1 MTRRTT
7 TTPFLRPSSPPLA
20 MMMMMRRGRRHIEEF
35 ALTHQRWCQA
45 AKNASCRRRRGL
57 TTCATQS
64 RGGGGEERER
74 ATTTTRPPLCGAS
87 PLCASALRKSSL
99 SLLVCGKKVERGRG
113 RDKTRTFASSSSSAG
128 TGDGVGGDAG
138 NGGNNGNGNAAALYA
153 EGEGGGDNIVDLEL
167 HVEARQSYL
176 AYAMSVIVGRALPDV
191 RDGLKPVHRRILYA
205 MHELNLD
212 HNKPFKKCAR
222 VVGEVLGKFHPHG
235 DQSVY
240 DALVRMA
247 QDFSM
252 SAPLVNGHGNFGSM
266 DNDPPAAM
274 RYTECKLRQLS
285 QDMLLKDVEMDCVEF
300 ADTFDG
306 SQQEPMVLP
315 AKLPNVLINGS
326 TGIAVGMATS
336 IPPHNLMEVADALVV
351 FARAAQKGEE
361 VKLEELLKVMPG
373 PDFPTGGVIFADNN
387 DANNDNSRS
396 RSNKNALRDL
406 YRDGRGGVTLR
417 GVAEIVPRK
426 NVSTRKRSGKR
437 TPTEEEDKGA
447 RGSLDRDI
455 VISSI
460 PYMQNKAT
468 LVQQIA
474 DLVNNRQI
482 EGVADVRDESD
493 RDGVRVVV
501 EMKRSGDAE
510 AVLNSLYKRTKLQVK
525 VNVNVT
531 ALVGLTPKVLGLVEM
546 MQEFLDFRIDVIR
559 KRATYSLEKDRARMH
574 IVEALLTV
582 LEDTDAVIKL
592 IRKSKDGKEAME
604 KLREMKGLTIVQSE
618 AVLQMPLRRLT
629 SLESGKLV
637 EERDQLLSS
646 IKRNQNLLDNTSAV
660 IDVVCEEALEVKKK
674 HGIPRR
680 TTIETDVSSSIQL
693 EHEIPNNDSLIIM
706 SSRGYIKRTRP
717 ETFKVR
723 RRGTR
728 GRSMSKLKGSDSI
741 AKVMHAKDLDRVFL
755 FTDKGNVFTM
765 RAFDIPEAS
774 TTAQGTPF
782 TRFIDIDKGESITAI
797 LSLEPSDS
805 MEKKTVKELK
815 EGEDDDDDDDEE
827 TFLVMVTLNGVMKK
841 VSTKEFASIKRNGK
855 RAIALD
861 EGDKLKQVLV
871 ARNGDSVLVG
881 ATDGMLIRFDVDSVR
896 TLRRMSRGVRAINL
910 KKASKAKDVEEQEE
924 EEEDGDDDF
933 IIQAED
939 DDDED
944 EDEDNDDNEGEN
956 EIVDSANDDEPLVAS
971 VEHFKGGETKV
982 AGMAIIQ
989 KSEIDREG
997 PWVVFVSEKGRGKR
1011 VKVSDFK
1018 TQLRG
1023 GAGIRGIKFK
1033 GEDSLAAFALIG
1045 KTDDDSIEEAIIV
1058 GSQLGVANRF
1068 QCASIPEMGRYAK
1081 GGTLMKL
1088 KKEDTINSFAVIPA
1102 ATEE

>member
-1 MTRRTT
+1 MMRRS
-7 TTPFLRPSSPPLA
+7 FLLSSKT
-20 MMMMMRRGRRHIEEF
+20 MMMMMSTTATPTKQNFEIIRRF
-35 ALTHQRWCQA
+35 
-45 AKNASCRRRRGL
+45 
-57 TTCATQS
+57 
-64 RGGGGEERER
+64 GG
-74 ATTTTRPPLCGAS
+74 PS
-87 PLCASALRKSSL
+87 SSL
-99 SLLVCGKKVERGRG
+99 SLSSNISFSRRLIGEEEQHHHRHRKV
-113 RDKTRTFASSSSSAG
+113 RTFAAASSSSSSSDD
-128 TGDGVGGDAG
+128 DGGGG
-138 NGGNNGNGNAAALYA
+138 GKGGGGNKSSTFA
-153 EGEGGGDNIVDLEL
+153 EEEEEFSSDSNIVDLEL

-351 FARAAQKGEE
+351 FARAAQKGEQ
-361 VKLEELLKVMPG
+361 VKLEELLRVMPG
-373 PDFPTGGVIFADNN
+373 PDFPTGGVIFADNK
-387 DANNDNSRS
+387 DANNDNNNNDKNDSGRS
-396 RSNKNALRDL
+396 TSNRNALRNL

-417 GVAEIVPRK
+417 GVAEIVPRTK
-426 NVSTRKRSGKR
+426 VSSRKRSGK
-437 TPTEEEDKGA
+437 TAKKDDKA
-447 RGSLDRDI
+447 AAEKSLDRDI

-531 ALVGLTPKVLGLVEM
+531 ALVGLTPKVLGLMEV

-559 KRATYSLEKDRARMH
+559 KRAMYSLEKDRARMH

-582 LEDTDAVIKL
+582 LEDTDAVIKM

-604 KLREMKGLTIVQSE
+604 NLREMKGLTTVQSE

-646 IKRNQNLLDNTSAV
+646 IKGNQNLLDNTSAV

-680 TTIETDVSSSIQL
+680 TTIETDTSSSIEV

-717 ETFKVR
+717 ETFKAQ

-728 GRSMSKLKGSDSI
+728 GKSMSKLKGSDSI
-741 AKVMHAKDLDRVFL
+741 AKVMHAKDLDRVFF
-755 FTDKGNVFTM
+755 FTDKGNVLTV

-782 TRFIDIDKGESITAI
+782 TRFVDIDKGESITAI
-797 LSLEPSDS
+797 LSLEPSAL
-805 MEKKTVKELK
+805 MKKKTPNEPQ
-815 EGEDDDDDDDEE
+815 EGEDEDE
-827 TFLVMVTLNGVMKK
+827 TFLVMITLNGVIKK
-841 VSTKEFASIKRNGK
+841 VSAKEFASIKRNGK

-871 ARNGDSVLVG
+871 AKNGDSVLVG
-881 ATDGMLIRFDVDSVR
+881 ATDGTLIRFDVDSVR
-896 TLRRMSRGVRAINL
+896 KLGRMSRGVRAISL
-910 KKASKAKDVEEQEE
+910 KEIKSSSKKASKAKGA
-924 EEEDGDDDF
+924 EEEDDDENDDDDDDDF

-939 DDDED
+939 DEDDEG
-944 EDEDNDDNEGEN
+944 DDNEEEEQEEGN
-956 EIVDSANDDEPLVAS
+956 DILDFGNDDDEPLVAS
-971 VEHFKGGETKV
+971 VEHFEGGAAKV

-1018 TQLRG
+1018 TQIRG
-1023 GAGIRGIKFK
+1023 GAGIRGIKFNS
-1033 GEDSLAAFALIG
+1033 GDSLAAFALIG

-1088 KKEDTINSFAVIPA
+1088 KKEDAIKSFAVIPA
-1102 ATEE
+1102 ATAE

>member
-1 MTRRTT
+1 MLQRGTLLLRDQSQQRQRQQQQPLRRRRRRQG
-7 TTPFLRPSSPPLA
+7 FGA
-20 MMMMMRRGRRHIEEF
+20 MMMRRSFLLSSKTMMMMSTTATPTKPNFEIIRRF
-35 ALTHQRWCQA
+35 
-45 AKNASCRRRRGL
+45 
-57 TTCATQS
+57 
-64 RGGGGEERER
+64 GG
-74 ATTTTRPPLCGAS
+74 PS
-87 PLCASALRKSSL
+87 SSL
-99 SLLVCGKKVERGRG
+99 SLSSNISFSRRLIGEEEQRHHRHRKV
-113 RDKTRTFASSSSSAG
+113 RTFAAASSSSSDD
-128 TGDGVGGDAG
+128 DGGGK
-138 NGGNNGNGNAAALYA
+138 GGNKSSTFAD
-153 EGEGGGDNIVDLEL
+153 EEEEFSSDSNIVDLEL

-351 FARAAQKGEE
+351 FARAAQKGEQ
-361 VKLEELLKVMPG
+361 VKLEELLRVMPG
-373 PDFPTGGVIFADNN
+373 PDFPTGGVIFADNK
-387 DANNDNSRS
+387 DANNDNNNNDKNDSGRS
-396 RSNKNALRDL
+396 TSNRNALRNL

-417 GVAEIVPRK
+417 GVAEIVPRTK
-426 NVSTRKRSGKR
+426 VSSRKRSGK
-437 TPTEEEDKGA
+437 TAKKDDKA
-447 RGSLDRDI
+447 AAEKSLDRDI

-531 ALVGLTPKVLGLVEM
+531 ALVGLTPKVLGLMEV

-559 KRATYSLEKDRARMH
+559 KRAMYSLEKDRARMH

-582 LEDTDAVIKL
+582 LEDTDAVIKM

-604 KLREMKGLTIVQSE
+604 NLREMKGLTTVQSE

-646 IKRNQNLLDNTSAV
+646 IKGNQNLLDNTSAV

-680 TTIETDVSSSIQL
+680 TTIETDTSSSIEV

-717 ETFKVR
+717 ETFKAQ

-728 GRSMSKLKGSDSI
+728 GKSMSKLKGSDSI
-741 AKVMHAKDLDRVFL
+741 AKVMHAKDLDRVFF
-755 FTDKGNVFTM
+755 FTDKGNVLTV

-782 TRFIDIDKGESITAI
+782 TRFVDIDKGESITAI
-797 LSLEPSDS
+797 LSLEPSAL
-805 MEKKTVKELK
+805 MKKKTPNEPQ
-815 EGEDDDDDDDEE
+815 EGEDEDEI
-827 TFLVMVTLNGVMKK
+827 FLVMITLNGVIKK
-841 VSTKEFASIKRNGK
+841 VSAKEFASIKRNGK

-871 ARNGDSVLVG
+871 AKNGDSVLVG
-881 ATDGMLIRFDVDSVR
+881 ATDGTLIRFDVDSVR
-896 TLRRMSRGVRAINL
+896 KLGRMSRGVRAISL
-910 KKASKAKDVEEQEE
+910 KEIKSSSKEASKAKGA
-924 EEEDGDDDF
+924 EEDDDDENDDDDDDDF

-939 DDDED
+939 DEDDEG
-944 EDEDNDDNEGEN
+944 DDNEEEEQEEEN
-956 EIVDSANDDEPLVAS
+956 DILDFGNDDDEPLVAS
-971 VEHFKGGETKV
+971 VEHFEGGAAKV

-1018 TQLRG
+1018 TQIRG
-1023 GAGIRGIKFK
+1023 GAGIRGIKFNS
-1033 GEDSLAAFALIG
+1033 GDSLAAFALIG

-1088 KKEDTINSFAVIPA
+1088 KKEDAIKSFAVIPA
-1102 ATEE
+1102 ATAE

>member
-1 MTRRTT
+1 
-7 TTPFLRPSSPPLA
+7 
-20 MMMMMRRGRRHIEEF
+20 MRRRSSSVVLRM
-35 ALTHQRWCQA
+35 LSSSS
-45 AKNASCRRRRGL
+45 K
-57 TTCATQS
+57 TTMMSTTATP
-64 RGGGGEERER
+64 
-74 ATTTTRPPLCGAS
+74 RPFEKIIS
-87 PLCASALRKSSL
+87 SSL
-99 SLLVCGKKVERGRG
+99 SLSLLSFSSRRQRGEEEEQHRRRRRRVPPLYHHRKV
-113 RDKTRTFASSSSSAG
+113 RTFAASSSSSD
-128 TGDGVGGDAG
+128 DGGGG
-138 NGGNNGNGNAAALYA
+138 GGGNKSSTFVK
-153 EGEGGGDNIVDLEL
+153 EGEEFSSDSNIVDLEL

-205 MHELNLD
+205 MHELHLD

-351 FARAAQKGEE
+351 FARAAQKGEQ
-361 VKLEELLKVMPG
+361 VKLEELLRVMPG
-373 PDFPTGGVIFADNN
+373 PDFPTGGVIFADNK
-387 DANNDNSRS
+387 DANNDNNNNDKNDSGRS
-396 RSNKNALRDL
+396 TSNRNALRNL

-417 GVAEIVPRK
+417 GVAEIVSRTK
-426 NVSTRKRSGKR
+426 VSSRKRSGK
-437 TPTEEEDKGA
+437 TAKKDDKA
-447 RGSLDRDI
+447 AAEKSLDRDI

-531 ALVGLTPKVLGLVEM
+531 ALVGLTPKVLGLMEV

-559 KRATYSLEKDRARMH
+559 KRAMYSLEKDRARMH

-582 LEDTDAVIKL
+582 LEDTDAVIKM

-604 KLREMKGLTIVQSE
+604 NLREMKGLTTVQSE

-646 IKRNQNLLDNTSAV
+646 IKGNQNLLDNTSAV

-680 TTIETDVSSSIQL
+680 TTIETDTSSSIEV

-717 ETFKVR
+717 ETFKAQ

-728 GRSMSKLKGSDSI
+728 GKSMSKLKGSDSI
-741 AKVMHAKDLDRVFL
+741 AKVMHAKDLDRVFF
-755 FTDKGNVFTM
+755 FTDKGNVLTV

-774 TTAQGTPF
+774 TTVQGTPF
-782 TRFIDIDKGESITAI
+782 TRFVDIDKGESITAI
-797 LSLEPSDS
+797 LSLEPSAL
-805 MEKKTVKELK
+805 MKKKTPNEPQ
-815 EGEDDDDDDDEE
+815 EGEDEDE
-827 TFLVMVTLNGVMKK
+827 TFLVMITLNGVIKK
-841 VSTKEFASIKRNGK
+841 VSAKEFASIKRNGK

-871 ARNGDSVLVG
+871 AKNGDSVLVG
-881 ATDGMLIRFDVDSVR
+881 ATDGTLIRFDVDSVR
-896 TLRRMSRGVRAINL
+896 KLGRMSRGVRAISL
-910 KKASKAKDVEEQEE
+910 KEIKSSSKGASKAKGVEEDDEN
-924 EEEDGDDDF
+924 DDDDDDF

-939 DDDED
+939 DEDDEG
-944 EDEDNDDNEGEN
+944 DDNEEEEQEEGN
-956 EIVDSANDDEPLVAS
+956 DILDFGNDDDEPLVAS
-971 VEHFKGGETKV
+971 VEHFEGGAAKV

-1011 VKVSDFK
+1011 VKVSEFK
-1018 TQLRG
+1018 TQIRG
-1023 GAGIRGIKFK
+1023 GAGIRGIKFNS
-1033 GEDSLAAFALIG
+1033 GDSLAAFALIG

-1088 KKEDTINSFAVIPA
+1088 KKEDAIKSFAVIPA
-1102 ATEE
+1102 ATAE

>member
-1 MTRRTT
+1 MMISTT
-7 TTPFLRPSSPPLA
+7 ATPRPFEKIIS
-20 MMMMMRRGRRHIEEF
+20 
-35 ALTHQRWCQA
+35 
-45 AKNASCRRRRGL
+45 
-57 TTCATQS
+57 
-64 RGGGGEERER
+64 
-74 ATTTTRPPLCGAS
+74 
-87 PLCASALRKSSL
+87 SSL
-99 SLLVCGKKVERGRG
+99 SLSLLSFSSRRQRGEEEEQHRRRRRRVPPLYRHRKV
-113 RDKTRTFASSSSSAG
+113 RTFAAASSSSSSDD
-128 TGDGVGGDAG
+128 DGG
-138 NGGNNGNGNAAALYA
+138 GGNKSSTFA
-153 EGEGGGDNIVDLEL
+153 EEEEEFSSDSNIVDLEL

-351 FARAAQKGEE
+351 FARAAQKGEQ
-361 VKLEELLKVMPG
+361 VKLEELLRVMPG
-373 PDFPTGGVIFADNN
+373 PDFPTGGVIFADNK
-387 DANNDNSRS
+387 DANNDNNNNNDKNDSGRS
-396 RSNKNALRDL
+396 TSNRNALRNL

-417 GVAEIVPRK
+417 GVAEIVPRTK
-426 NVSTRKRSGKR
+426 VSSRKRSGK
-437 TPTEEEDKGA
+437 TAKKDDKA
-447 RGSLDRDI
+447 AAEKSLDRDI

-531 ALVGLTPKVLGLVEM
+531 ALVGLTPKVLGLMEV

-559 KRATYSLEKDRARMH
+559 KRAMYSLEKDRARMH

-582 LEDTDAVIKL
+582 LEDTDAVIKM

-604 KLREMKGLTIVQSE
+604 NLREMKGLTTVQSE

-646 IKRNQNLLDNTSAV
+646 IKGNQNLLDNTSAV

-680 TTIETDVSSSIQL
+680 TTIETDTSSSIEV

-717 ETFKVR
+717 ETFKAQ

-728 GRSMSKLKGSDSI
+728 GKSMSKLKGSDSI
-741 AKVMHAKDLDRVFL
+741 AKVMHAKDLDRVFF
-755 FTDKGNVFTM
+755 FTDKGNVLTV

-782 TRFIDIDKGESITAI
+782 TRFVDIDKGESITAI
-797 LSLEPSDS
+797 LSLEPSAL
-805 MEKKTVKELK
+805 MKKKTPNEPQ
-815 EGEDDDDDDDEE
+815 EGEDEDE
-827 TFLVMVTLNGVMKK
+827 TFLVMITLNGVIKK
-841 VSTKEFASIKRNGK
+841 VSAKEFASIKRNGK

-871 ARNGDSVLVG
+871 AKNGDSVLVG
-881 ATDGMLIRFDVDSVR
+881 ATDGTLIRFDVDSVR
-896 TLRRMSRGVRAINL
+896 KLGRMSRGVRAISL
-910 KKASKAKDVEEQEE
+910 KEIKSSSKGASKAKGVEE
-924 EEEDGDDDF
+924 DDDDDDF

-939 DDDED
+939 DEDDEG
-944 EDEDNDDNEGEN
+944 DDNEEEEQEEEN
-956 EIVDSANDDEPLVAS
+956 DILDFGNDDDEPLVAS
-971 VEHFKGGETKV
+971 VEHFEGGAAKV

-1011 VKVSDFK
+1011 VKVSEFK
-1018 TQLRG
+1018 TQIRG
-1023 GAGIRGIKFK
+1023 GAGIRGIKFNS
-1033 GEDSLAAFALIG
+1033 GDSLAAFALIG

-1088 KKEDTINSFAVIPA
+1088 KKEDAIKSFAVIPA
-1102 ATEE
+1102 ATAE

>member
-1 MTRRTT
+1 
-7 TTPFLRPSSPPLA
+7 
-20 MMMMMRRGRRHIEEF
+20 MMRRSF
-35 ALTHQRWCQA
+35 LLSS
-45 AKNASCRRRRGL
+45 K
-57 TTCATQS
+57 TTMMMS
-64 RGGGGEERER
+64 
-74 ATTTTRPPLCGAS
+74 TTTATPTKPFEIIRRFGGPS
-87 PLCASALRKSSL
+87 SSL
-99 SLLVCGKKVERGRG
+99 SLSSLSFSRRQRGEEEQQYRHHRRRVPPPYHHHHRKV
-113 RDKTRTFASSSSSAG
+113 RTFAAASSSSSD
-128 TGDGVGGDAG
+128 DGGGG
-138 NGGNNGNGNAAALYA
+138 GGGGNKSSTFAD
-153 EGEGGGDNIVDLEL
+153 EEEEEFSSDSNIVDLEL

-351 FARAAQKGEE
+351 FARAAQKGEQ
-361 VKLEELLKVMPG
+361 VKLEELLRVMPG
-373 PDFPTGGVIFADNN
+373 PDFPTGGVIFADNK
-387 DANNDNSRS
+387 DANNDNNNNDKNDSGRS
-396 RSNKNALRDL
+396 TSNRNALRNL

-417 GVAEIVPRK
+417 GVAEIVPRTK
-426 NVSTRKRSGKR
+426 VSSRKRSGK
-437 TPTEEEDKGA
+437 TAKKDDKA
-447 RGSLDRDI
+447 AAEKSLDRDI

-531 ALVGLTPKVLGLVEM
+531 ALVGLTPKVLGLMEV

-559 KRATYSLEKDRARMH
+559 KRAMYSLEKDRARMH

-582 LEDTDAVIKL
+582 LEDTDAVIKM

-604 KLREMKGLTIVQSE
+604 NLREMKGLTTVQSE

-646 IKRNQNLLDNTSAV
+646 IKGNQNLLDNTSAV

-680 TTIETDVSSSIQL
+680 TTIETDTSSSIEV

-717 ETFKVR
+717 ETFKAQ

-728 GRSMSKLKGSDSI
+728 GKSMSKLKGSDSI
-741 AKVMHAKDLDRVFL
+741 AKVMHAKDLDRVFF
-755 FTDKGNVFTM
+755 FTDKGNVLTV

-782 TRFIDIDKGESITAI
+782 TRFVDIDKGESITAI
-797 LSLEPSDS
+797 LSLEPSAL
-805 MEKKTVKELK
+805 MKKKTPNEPQ
-815 EGEDDDDDDDEE
+815 EGEDEDE
-827 TFLVMVTLNGVMKK
+827 TFLVMITLNGVIKK
-841 VSTKEFASIKRNGK
+841 VSAKEFASIKRNGK

-871 ARNGDSVLVG
+871 AKNGDSVLVG
-881 ATDGMLIRFDVDSVR
+881 ATDGTLIRFDVDSVR
-896 TLRRMSRGVRAINL
+896 KLGRMSRGVRAISL
-910 KKASKAKDVEEQEE
+910 KEIKSSSKGASKAKGVEEDDDDEN
-924 EEEDGDDDF
+924 DDDDDDDF

-939 DDDED
+939 DEDDEG
-944 EDEDNDDNEGEN
+944 DDNEEEEQEEGN
-956 EIVDSANDDEPLVAS
+956 DILDFGNDDDEPLVAS
-971 VEHFKGGETKV
+971 VEHFEGGAAKV

-1011 VKVSDFK
+1011 VKVSEFK
-1018 TQLRG
+1018 TQIRG
-1023 GAGIRGIKFK
+1023 GAGIRGIKFNS
-1033 GEDSLAAFALIG
+1033 GDSLAAFALIG

-1088 KKEDTINSFAVIPA
+1088 KKEDAIKSFAVIPA
-1102 ATEE
+1102 ATAE

>member
-1 MTRRTT
+1 
-7 TTPFLRPSSPPLA
+7 
-20 MMMMMRRGRRHIEEF
+20 MRRRSSSVVLRM
-35 ALTHQRWCQA
+35 LSSSS
-45 AKNASCRRRRGL
+45 K
-57 TTCATQS
+57 TTMMSTTATP
-64 RGGGGEERER
+64 
-74 ATTTTRPPLCGAS
+74 RPFEKIIS
-87 PLCASALRKSSL
+87 SSL
-99 SLLVCGKKVERGRG
+99 SLSLLSFSSRRQRGEEEEQHRRRRRRVPPLYHHRKV
-113 RDKTRTFASSSSSAG
+113 RTFAASSSSSD
-128 TGDGVGGDAG
+128 DGGGG
-138 NGGNNGNGNAAALYA
+138 GGGNKSSTFVK
-153 EGEGGGDNIVDLEL
+153 EGEEFSSDSNIVDLEL

-351 FARAAQKGEE
+351 FARAAQKGEQ
-361 VKLEELLKVMPG
+361 VKLEELLRVMPG
-373 PDFPTGGVIFADNN
+373 PDFPTGGVIFADNK
-387 DANNDNSRS
+387 DANNDNNNNDKNDSGRS
-396 RSNKNALRDL
+396 TSNRNALRNL

-417 GVAEIVPRK
+417 GVAEIVPRTK
-426 NVSTRKRSGKR
+426 VSSRKRSGK
-437 TPTEEEDKGA
+437 TAKKDDKA
-447 RGSLDRDI
+447 AAEKSLDRDI

-531 ALVGLTPKVLGLVEM
+531 ALVGLTPKVLGLMEV

-559 KRATYSLEKDRARMH
+559 KRAMYSLEKDRARMH

-582 LEDTDAVIKL
+582 LEDTDAVIKM

-604 KLREMKGLTIVQSE
+604 NLREMKGLTTVQSE

-646 IKRNQNLLDNTSAV
+646 IKGNQNLLDNTSAV

-680 TTIETDVSSSIQL
+680 TTIETDTSSSIEV

-717 ETFKVR
+717 ETFKAQ

-728 GRSMSKLKGSDSI
+728 GKSMSKLKGSDSI
-741 AKVMHAKDLDRVFL
+741 AKVMHAKDLDRVFF
-755 FTDKGNVFTM
+755 FTDKGNVLTV

-782 TRFIDIDKGESITAI
+782 TRFVDIDKGESITAI
-797 LSLEPSDS
+797 LSLEPSAL
-805 MEKKTVKELK
+805 MKKKTPNEPQ
-815 EGEDDDDDDDEE
+815 EGEDEDE
-827 TFLVMVTLNGVMKK
+827 TFLVMITLNGVIKK
-841 VSTKEFASIKRNGK
+841 VSAKEFASIKRNGK

-871 ARNGDSVLVG
+871 AKNGDSVLVG
-881 ATDGMLIRFDVDSVR
+881 ATDGTLIRFDVDSVR
-896 TLRRMSRGVRAINL
+896 KLGRMSRGVRAISL
-910 KKASKAKDVEEQEE
+910 KEIKSSSKGASKAKGVEEDDEN
-924 EEEDGDDDF
+924 DDDDDDF

-939 DDDED
+939 DEDDEG
-944 EDEDNDDNEGEN
+944 DDNEEEEQEEGN
-956 EIVDSANDDEPLVAS
+956 DILDFGNDDDEPLVAS
-971 VEHFKGGETKV
+971 VEHFEGGAAKV

-1018 TQLRG
+1018 TQIRG
-1023 GAGIRGIKFK
+1023 GAGIRGIKFNS
-1033 GEDSLAAFALIG
+1033 GDSLAAFALIG

-1088 KKEDTINSFAVIPA
+1088 KKEDAIKSFAVIPA
-1102 ATEE
+1102 ATAE

>member
-1 MTRRTT
+1 M
-7 TTPFLRPSSPPLA
+7 
-20 MMMMMRRGRRHIEEF
+20 
-35 ALTHQRWCQA
+35 
-45 AKNASCRRRRGL
+45 RRRGSSSVVL
-57 TTCATQS
+57 RMLSSSSKTTMMISTTATP
-64 RGGGGEERER
+64 
-74 ATTTTRPPLCGAS
+74 RPFEKIIS
-87 PLCASALRKSSL
+87 SSL
-99 SLLVCGKKVERGRG
+99 SLSLLSFSSRRQRGEEEEQHRRRRRRVPPLYRHRKV
-113 RDKTRTFASSSSSAG
+113 RTFAASSSSSD
-128 TGDGVGGDAG
+128 DGGGG
-138 NGGNNGNGNAAALYA
+138 GGGNKSSTFVK
-153 EGEGGGDNIVDLEL
+153 EGEEFSSDSNIVDLEL

-351 FARAAQKGEE
+351 FARAAQKGEQ
-361 VKLEELLKVMPG
+361 VKLEELLRVMPG
-373 PDFPTGGVIFADNN
+373 PDFPTGGVIFADNK
-387 DANNDNSRS
+387 DANNDNNNNDKNDSGRS
-396 RSNKNALRDL
+396 TSNRNALRNL

-417 GVAEIVPRK
+417 GVAEIVPRTK
-426 NVSTRKRSGKR
+426 VSSRKRSGK
-437 TPTEEEDKGA
+437 TAKKDDKA
-447 RGSLDRDI
+447 AAEKSLDRDI

-531 ALVGLTPKVLGLVEM
+531 ALVGLTPKVLGLMEV

-559 KRATYSLEKDRARMH
+559 KRAMYSLEKDRARMH

-582 LEDTDAVIKL
+582 LEDTDAVIKM

-604 KLREMKGLTIVQSE
+604 NLREMKGLTTVQSE

-646 IKRNQNLLDNTSAV
+646 IKGNQNLLDNTSAV

-680 TTIETDVSSSIQL
+680 TTIETDTSSSIEV

-717 ETFKVR
+717 ETFKAQ

-728 GRSMSKLKGSDSI
+728 GKSMSKLKGSDSI
-741 AKVMHAKDLDRVFL
+741 AKVMHAKDLDRVFF
-755 FTDKGNVFTM
+755 FTDKGNVLTV

-782 TRFIDIDKGESITAI
+782 TRFVDIDKGESITAI
-797 LSLEPSDS
+797 LSLEPSAL
-805 MEKKTVKELK
+805 MKKKTPNEPQ
-815 EGEDDDDDDDEE
+815 EGEDEDE
-827 TFLVMVTLNGVMKK
+827 TFLVMITLNGVIKK
-841 VSTKEFASIKRNGK
+841 VSAKEFASIKRNGK

-871 ARNGDSVLVG
+871 AKNGDSVLVG
-881 ATDGMLIRFDVDSVR
+881 ATDGTLIRFDVDSVR
-896 TLRRMSRGVRAINL
+896 KLGRMSRGVRAISL
-910 KKASKAKDVEEQEE
+910 KEIKSSSKGASKAKGVEEDDDDEN
-924 EEEDGDDDF
+924 DDDDDDDF

-939 DDDED
+939 DEDDEG
-944 EDEDNDDNEGEN
+944 DDNEEEEQEEEN
-956 EIVDSANDDEPLVAS
+956 DILDFGNDDDEPLVAS
-971 VEHFKGGETKV
+971 VEHFEGGAAKV

-1011 VKVSDFK
+1011 VKVSEFK
-1018 TQLRG
+1018 TQIRG
-1023 GAGIRGIKFK
+1023 GAGIRGIKFNS
-1033 GEDSLAAFALIG
+1033 GDSLAAFALIG

-1088 KKEDTINSFAVIPA
+1088 KKEDAIKSFAVIPA
-1102 ATEE
+1102 ATAE

>member
-1 MTRRTT
+1 MLQRGTLLLRDQSQRQRQQPLRR
-7 TTPFLRPSSPPLA
+7 
-20 MMMMMRRGRRHIEEF
+20 
-35 ALTHQRWCQA
+35 
-45 AKNASCRRRRGL
+45 RRRRGGFGAMMRRSFL
-57 TTCATQS
+57 LSSKTMMMMSTTATPTKPTNFEII
-64 RGGGGEERER
+64 RRFGG
-74 ATTTTRPPLCGAS
+74 PS
-87 PLCASALRKSSL
+87 SSL
-99 SLLVCGKKVERGRG
+99 SLSSLSFSRRRGEEEQHNHRHRKV
-113 RDKTRTFASSSSSAG
+113 RTFAAASSSSSSEDD
-128 TGDGVGGDAG
+128 DGGGKG
-138 NGGNNGNGNAAALYA
+138 GGNKSSTFAD
-153 EGEGGGDNIVDLEL
+153 EEEEFSSDSNIVDLEL

-351 FARAAQKGEE
+351 FARAAQKGEQ
-361 VKLEELLKVMPG
+361 VKLEELLRVMPG
-373 PDFPTGGVIFADNN
+373 PDFPTGGVIFADNK
-387 DANNDNSRS
+387 DANNDNNNNNDKNDSGRS
-396 RSNKNALRDL
+396 TSNRNALRNL

-417 GVAEIVPRK
+417 GVAEIVPRTK
-426 NVSTRKRSGKR
+426 VSSRKRSGK
-437 TPTEEEDKGA
+437 TAKKDDKA
-447 RGSLDRDI
+447 AAEKSLDRDI

-531 ALVGLTPKVLGLVEM
+531 ALVGLTPKVLGLMEV

-559 KRATYSLEKDRARMH
+559 KRAMYSLEKDRARMH

-582 LEDTDAVIKL
+582 LEDTDAVIKM

-604 KLREMKGLTIVQSE
+604 NLREMKGLTTVQSE

-646 IKRNQNLLDNTSAV
+646 IKGNQNLLDNTSAV

-680 TTIETDVSSSIQL
+680 TTIETDTSSSIEV

-717 ETFKVR
+717 ETFKAQ

-728 GRSMSKLKGSDSI
+728 GKSMSKLKGSDSI
-741 AKVMHAKDLDRVFL
+741 AKVMHAKDLDRVFF
-755 FTDKGNVFTM
+755 FTDKGNVLTV

-782 TRFIDIDKGESITAI
+782 TRFVDIDKGESITAI
-797 LSLEPSDS
+797 LSLDPSAL
-805 MEKKTVKELK
+805 MKKKTPNEPQ
-815 EGEDDDDDDDEE
+815 EGEDEDE
-827 TFLVMVTLNGVMKK
+827 TFLVMITLNGVIKK
-841 VSTKEFASIKRNGK
+841 VSAKEFASIKRNGK

-871 ARNGDSVLVG
+871 AKNGDSVLVG
-881 ATDGMLIRFDVDSVR
+881 ATDGTLIRFDVDSVR
-896 TLRRMSRGVRAINL
+896 KLGRMSRGVRAISL
-910 KKASKAKDVEEQEE
+910 KEIKSSSKEASKAKGA
-924 EEEDGDDDF
+924 EEEDDDENDDDDF

-939 DDDED
+939 DEDDEG
-944 EDEDNDDNEGEN
+944 DDNEEEEQEEEN
-956 EIVDSANDDEPLVAS
+956 DILDFGNDDDEPLVAS
-971 VEHFKGGETKV
+971 VEHFEGGAAKV

-1018 TQLRG
+1018 TQIRG
-1023 GAGIRGIKFK
+1023 GAGIRGIKFNS
-1033 GEDSLAAFALIG
+1033 GDSLAAFALIG

-1088 KKEDTINSFAVIPA
+1088 KKEDAIKSFAVIPA
-1102 ATEE
+1102 ATAE

>member
-1 MTRRTT
+1 MMSTT
-7 TTPFLRPSSPPLA
+7 TATPTKPFEIIRRFGGPS
-20 MMMMMRRGRRHIEEF
+20 
-35 ALTHQRWCQA
+35 
-45 AKNASCRRRRGL
+45 
-57 TTCATQS
+57 
-64 RGGGGEERER
+64 
-74 ATTTTRPPLCGAS
+74 
-87 PLCASALRKSSL
+87 SSL
-99 SLLVCGKKVERGRG
+99 SLSSLSFSRRQRGEEEQQYRHHRHRVPPPYHHHHRKV
-113 RDKTRTFASSSSSAG
+113 RTFAAASSSSSD
-128 TGDGVGGDAG
+128 DGGGG
-138 NGGNNGNGNAAALYA
+138 GGGGGNKSSTFAD
-153 EGEGGGDNIVDLEL
+153 EEEEEFSSDSNIVDLEL

-351 FARAAQKGEE
+351 FARAAQKGEQ
-361 VKLEELLKVMPG
+361 VKLEELLRVMPG
-373 PDFPTGGVIFADNN
+373 PDFPTGGVIFADNK
-387 DANNDNSRS
+387 DANNDNNNNNDKNDSGRS
-396 RSNKNALRDL
+396 TSNRNALRNL

-417 GVAEIVPRK
+417 GVAEIVPRTK
-426 NVSTRKRSGKR
+426 VSSRKRSGK
-437 TPTEEEDKGA
+437 TAKKDDKA
-447 RGSLDRDI
+447 AAEKSLDRDI

-531 ALVGLTPKVLGLVEM
+531 ALVGLTPKVLGLMEV

-559 KRATYSLEKDRARMH
+559 KRAMYSLEKDRARMR

-582 LEDTDAVIKL
+582 LEDTDAVIKM

-604 KLREMKGLTIVQSE
+604 NLREMKGLTTVQSE

-646 IKRNQNLLDNTSAV
+646 IKGNQNLLDNTSAV

-680 TTIETDVSSSIQL
+680 TTIETDTSSSIEV

-717 ETFKVR
+717 ETFKAQ

-728 GRSMSKLKGSDSI
+728 GKSMSKLKGSDSI
-741 AKVMHAKDLDRVFL
+741 AKVMHAKDLDRVFF
-755 FTDKGNVFTM
+755 FTDKGNVLTV

-782 TRFIDIDKGESITAI
+782 TRFVDIDKGESITAI
-797 LSLEPSDS
+797 LSLEPSAL
-805 MEKKTVKELK
+805 MKKKTPNEPQ
-815 EGEDDDDDDDEE
+815 EGEDEDE
-827 TFLVMVTLNGVMKK
+827 TFLVMITLNGVIKK
-841 VSTKEFASIKRNGK
+841 VSAKEFASIKRNGK

-871 ARNGDSVLVG
+871 AKNGDSVLVG
-881 ATDGMLIRFDVDSVR
+881 ATDGTLIRFDVDSVR
-896 TLRRMSRGVRAINL
+896 KLGRMSRGVRAISL
-910 KKASKAKDVEEQEE
+910 KEIKSSSKKASKAKGA
-924 EEEDGDDDF
+924 EEDDDDENDDDDDDDF

-939 DDDED
+939 DEDDEG
-944 EDEDNDDNEGEN
+944 DDNEEEEQEEEN
-956 EIVDSANDDEPLVAS
+956 DILDFGNDDDEPLVAS
-971 VEHFKGGETKV
+971 VEHFEGGAAKV

-1011 VKVSDFK
+1011 VKVSEFK
-1018 TQLRG
+1018 TQIRG
-1023 GAGIRGIKFK
+1023 GAGIRGIKFNS
-1033 GEDSLAAFALIG
+1033 GDSLAAFALIG

-1058 GSQLGVANRF
+1058 GSQLGVADRF

-1088 KKEDTINSFAVIPA
+1088 KKEDAIKSFAVIPA
-1102 ATEE
+1102 ATAE

>member
-1 MTRRTT
+1 
-7 TTPFLRPSSPPLA
+7 
-20 MMMMMRRGRRHIEEF
+20 MRRRSSSVVLRM
-35 ALTHQRWCQA
+35 LSSSS
-45 AKNASCRRRRGL
+45 K
-57 TTCATQS
+57 TTMMSTTATP
-64 RGGGGEERER
+64 
-74 ATTTTRPPLCGAS
+74 RPFEKIIS
-87 PLCASALRKSSL
+87 SSL
-99 SLLVCGKKVERGRG
+99 SLSLLSFSSRRQRGEEEEQHRRRRRRVPPLYHHRKV
-113 RDKTRTFASSSSSAG
+113 RTFAASSSSSD
-128 TGDGVGGDAG
+128 DGGGG
-138 NGGNNGNGNAAALYA
+138 GGGNKSSTFVK
-153 EGEGGGDNIVDLEL
+153 EGEEFSSDSNIVDLEL

-351 FARAAQKGEE
+351 FARAAQKGEQ
-361 VKLEELLKVMPG
+361 VKLEELLRVMPG
-373 PDFPTGGVIFADNN
+373 PDFPTGGVIFADNK
-387 DANNDNSRS
+387 DANNDNNNNDKNDSGRS
-396 RSNKNALRDL
+396 TSNRNALRNL

-417 GVAEIVPRK
+417 GVAEIVSRTK
-426 NVSTRKRSGKR
+426 VSSRKRSGK
-437 TPTEEEDKGA
+437 TAKKDDKA
-447 RGSLDRDI
+447 AAEKSLDRDI

-531 ALVGLTPKVLGLVEM
+531 ALVGLTPKVLGLMEV

-559 KRATYSLEKDRARMH
+559 KRAMYSLEKDRARMH

-582 LEDTDAVIKL
+582 LEDTDAVIKM

-604 KLREMKGLTIVQSE
+604 NLREMKGLTTVQSE

-646 IKRNQNLLDNTSAV
+646 IKGNQNLLDNTSAV

-680 TTIETDVSSSIQL
+680 TTIETDTSSSIEV

-717 ETFKVR
+717 ETFKAQ

-728 GRSMSKLKGSDSI
+728 GKSMSKLKGSDSI
-741 AKVMHAKDLDRVFL
+741 AKVMHAKDLDRVFF
-755 FTDKGNVFTM
+755 FTDKGNVLTV

-774 TTAQGTPF
+774 TTVQGTPF
-782 TRFIDIDKGESITAI
+782 TRFVDIDKGESITAI
-797 LSLEPSDS
+797 LSLEPSAL
-805 MEKKTVKELK
+805 MKKKTPNEPQ
-815 EGEDDDDDDDEE
+815 EGEDEDE
-827 TFLVMVTLNGVMKK
+827 TFLVMITLNGVIKK
-841 VSTKEFASIKRNGK
+841 VSAKEFASIKRNGK

-871 ARNGDSVLVG
+871 AKNGDSVLVG
-881 ATDGMLIRFDVDSVR
+881 ATDGTLIRFDVDSVR
-896 TLRRMSRGVRAINL
+896 KLGRMSRGVRAISL
-910 KKASKAKDVEEQEE
+910 KEIKSSSKGASKAKGVEEDDEN
-924 EEEDGDDDF
+924 DDDDDDF

-939 DDDED
+939 DEDDEG
-944 EDEDNDDNEGEN
+944 DDNEEEEQEEGN
-956 EIVDSANDDEPLVAS
+956 DILDFGNDDDEPLVAS
-971 VEHFKGGETKV
+971 VEHFEGGAAKV

-1011 VKVSDFK
+1011 VKVSEFK
-1018 TQLRG
+1018 TQIRG
-1023 GAGIRGIKFK
+1023 GAGIRGIKFNS
-1033 GEDSLAAFALIG
+1033 GDSLAAFALIG

-1088 KKEDTINSFAVIPA
+1088 KKEDAIKSFAVIPA
-1102 ATEE
+1102 ATAE

>member
-1 MTRRTT
+1 M
-7 TTPFLRPSSPPLA
+7 
-20 MMMMMRRGRRHIEEF
+20 
-35 ALTHQRWCQA
+35 
-45 AKNASCRRRRGL
+45 RRRGSSSVVL
-57 TTCATQS
+57 RMLSSSSKTTMMISTTATP
-64 RGGGGEERER
+64 
-74 ATTTTRPPLCGAS
+74 RPFEKIIS
-87 PLCASALRKSSL
+87 SSL
-99 SLLVCGKKVERGRG
+99 SLSLLSFSSRRQRGEEEEQHRRRRRRVPPLYHHRKV
-113 RDKTRTFASSSSSAG
+113 RTFAASSSSSD
-128 TGDGVGGDAG
+128 DGGGG
-138 NGGNNGNGNAAALYA
+138 GGGNKSSTFVK
-153 EGEGGGDNIVDLEL
+153 EGEEFSSDSNIVDLEL

-351 FARAAQKGEE
+351 FARAAQKGEQ
-361 VKLEELLKVMPG
+361 VKLEELLRVMPG
-373 PDFPTGGVIFADNN
+373 PDFPTGGVIFADNK
-387 DANNDNSRS
+387 DANNDNNNNDKNDSGRS
-396 RSNKNALRDL
+396 TSNRNALRNL

-417 GVAEIVPRK
+417 GVAEIVPRTK
-426 NVSTRKRSGKR
+426 VSSRKRSGK
-437 TPTEEEDKGA
+437 TAKKDDKA
-447 RGSLDRDI
+447 AAEKSLDRDI

-531 ALVGLTPKVLGLVEM
+531 ALVGLTPKVLGLMEV

-559 KRATYSLEKDRARMH
+559 KRAMYSLEKDRARMH

-582 LEDTDAVIKL
+582 LEDTDAVIKM

-604 KLREMKGLTIVQSE
+604 NLREMKGLTTVQSE

-646 IKRNQNLLDNTSAV
+646 IKGNQNLLDNTSAV

-680 TTIETDVSSSIQL
+680 TTIETDTSSSIEV

-717 ETFKVR
+717 ETFKAQ

-728 GRSMSKLKGSDSI
+728 GKSMSKLKGSDSI
-741 AKVMHAKDLDRVFL
+741 AKVMHAKDLDRVFF
-755 FTDKGNVFTM
+755 FTDKGNVLTV

-782 TRFIDIDKGESITAI
+782 TRFVDIDKGESITAI
-797 LSLEPSDS
+797 LSLEPSAL
-805 MEKKTVKELK
+805 MKKKTPNEPQ
-815 EGEDDDDDDDEE
+815 EGEDEDE
-827 TFLVMVTLNGVMKK
+827 TFLVMITLNGVIKK
-841 VSTKEFASIKRNGK
+841 VSAKEFASIKRNGK

-871 ARNGDSVLVG
+871 AKNGDSVLVG
-881 ATDGMLIRFDVDSVR
+881 ATDGTLIRFDVDSVR
-896 TLRRMSRGVRAINL
+896 KLGRMSRGVRAISL
-910 KKASKAKDVEEQEE
+910 KEIKSSSKGASKAKGVEEA
-924 EEEDGDDDF
+924 DDDDDF

-939 DDDED
+939 DEDDEG
-944 EDEDNDDNEGEN
+944 DDNEEEEQEEGN
-956 EIVDSANDDEPLVAS
+956 DILDFGNDDDEPLVAS
-971 VEHFKGGETKV
+971 VEHFEGGAAKV

-1011 VKVSDFK
+1011 VKVSEFK
-1018 TQLRG
+1018 TQIRG
-1023 GAGIRGIKFK
+1023 GAGIRGIKFNS
-1033 GEDSLAAFALIG
+1033 GDSLAAFALIG

-1088 KKEDTINSFAVIPA
+1088 KKEDAIKSFAVIPA
-1102 ATEE
+1102 ATAE

>member
-1 MTRRTT
+1 MISTA
-7 TTPFLRPSSPPLA
+7 TPKPFEKIIRF
-20 MMMMMRRGRRHIEEF
+20 G
-35 ALTHQRWCQA
+35 
-45 AKNASCRRRRGL
+45 
-57 TTCATQS
+57 
-64 RGGGGEERER
+64 
-74 ATTTTRPPLCGAS
+74 
-87 PLCASALRKSSL
+87 
-99 SLLVCGKKVERGRG
+99 V
-113 RDKTRTFASSSSSAG
+113 RTFAASSSSSD
-128 TGDGVGGDAG
+128 DGGGG
-138 NGGNNGNGNAAALYA
+138 GGNKSSFVK
-153 EGEGGGDNIVDLEL
+153 EEEEEFSSDSNIVDLEL

-351 FARAAQKGEE
+351 FARAAQKGEQ
-361 VKLEELLKVMPG
+361 VKLEELLRVMPG
-373 PDFPTGGVIFADNN
+373 PDFPTGGVIFADNK
-387 DANNDNSRS
+387 DANDNNNNDKNDSGRS
-396 RSNKNALRDL
+396 TSNRNALRNL

-417 GVAEIVPRK
+417 GVAEIVPRTK
-426 NVSTRKRSGKR
+426 VSSRKRSGK
-437 TPTEEEDKGA
+437 TAKKDDKA
-447 RGSLDRDI
+447 AAEKSLDRDI

-531 ALVGLTPKVLGLVEM
+531 ALVGLTPKVLGLMEV

-559 KRATYSLEKDRARMH
+559 KRAMYSLEKDRARMH

-582 LEDTDAVIKL
+582 LEDTDAVIKM

-604 KLREMKGLTIVQSE
+604 NLREMKGLTTVQSE

-646 IKRNQNLLDNTSAV
+646 IKGNQNLLDNTSAV

-680 TTIETDVSSSIQL
+680 TTIETDTSSSIEV

-717 ETFKVR
+717 ETFKAQ

-728 GRSMSKLKGSDSI
+728 GKSMSKLKGSDSI
-741 AKVMHAKDLDRVFL
+741 AKVMHAKDLDRVFF
-755 FTDKGNVFTM
+755 FTDKGNVLTV

-782 TRFIDIDKGESITAI
+782 TRFVDIDKGESITAI
-797 LSLEPSDS
+797 LSLEPSAL
-805 MEKKTVKELK
+805 MKKKTPNEPQ
-815 EGEDDDDDDDEE
+815 EGEDEDE
-827 TFLVMVTLNGVMKK
+827 TFLVMITLNGVIKK
-841 VSTKEFASIKRNGK
+841 VSAKEFSSIKRNGK

-871 ARNGDSVLVG
+871 AKNGDSVLVG
-881 ATDGMLIRFDVDSVR
+881 ATDGTLIRFDVDSVR
-896 TLRRMSRGVRAINL
+896 KLGRMSRGVRAISL
-910 KKASKAKDVEEQEE
+910 KEIKSSSKGASKAKGV
-924 EEEDGDDDF
+924 EEEDDDENDDDF

-939 DDDED
+939 DEDDEG
-944 EDEDNDDNEGEN
+944 DDNEEEEQEEEN
-956 EIVDSANDDEPLVAS
+956 DILDFGNDDDEPLVAF
-971 VEHFKGGETKV
+971 VEHFEGGAAKV

-1018 TQLRG
+1018 TQIRG
-1023 GAGIRGIKFK
+1023 GAGIRGIKFNS
-1033 GEDSLAAFALIG
+1033 GDSLAAFALIG

-1088 KKEDTINSFAVIPA
+1088 KKEDAIKSFAVIPA
-1102 ATEE
+1102 ATTAE

>member
-1 MTRRTT
+1 
-7 TTPFLRPSSPPLA
+7 
-20 MMMMMRRGRRHIEEF
+20 MRRRSSSVVLRM
-35 ALTHQRWCQA
+35 LSSSS
-45 AKNASCRRRRGL
+45 K
-57 TTCATQS
+57 TTMMSTTATP
-64 RGGGGEERER
+64 
-74 ATTTTRPPLCGAS
+74 RPFEKIIS
-87 PLCASALRKSSL
+87 SSL
-99 SLLVCGKKVERGRG
+99 SLSLLSFSSRRQRGEEEEQHRRRRRRVPPLYHHRKV
-113 RDKTRTFASSSSSAG
+113 RTFAASSSSSD
-128 TGDGVGGDAG
+128 DGGGG
-138 NGGNNGNGNAAALYA
+138 GGGNKSSTFA
-153 EGEGGGDNIVDLEL
+153 EEEEEFSSDSNIVDLEL

-351 FARAAQKGEE
+351 FARAAQKGEQ
-361 VKLEELLKVMPG
+361 VKLEELLRVMPG
-373 PDFPTGGVIFADNN
+373 PDFPTGGVIFADNK
-387 DANNDNSRS
+387 DANNDNNNNDKNDSGRS
-396 RSNKNALRDL
+396 TSNRNALRNL

-417 GVAEIVPRK
+417 GVAEIVPRTK
-426 NVSTRKRSGKR
+426 VSSRKRSGK
-437 TPTEEEDKGA
+437 TAKKDDKA
-447 RGSLDRDI
+447 AAEKSLDRDI

-531 ALVGLTPKVLGLVEM
+531 ALVGLTPKVLGLMEV

-559 KRATYSLEKDRARMH
+559 KRAMYSLEKDRARMH

-582 LEDTDAVIKL
+582 LEDTDAVIKM

-604 KLREMKGLTIVQSE
+604 NLREMKGLTTVQSE

-646 IKRNQNLLDNTSAV
+646 IKGNQNLLDNTSAV

-680 TTIETDVSSSIQL
+680 TTIETDTSSSIEV

-717 ETFKVR
+717 ETFKAQ

-728 GRSMSKLKGSDSI
+728 GKSMSKLKGSDSI
-741 AKVMHAKDLDRVFL
+741 AKVMHAKDLDRVFF
-755 FTDKGNVFTM
+755 FTDKGNVLTV

-782 TRFIDIDKGESITAI
+782 TRFVDIDKGESITAI
-797 LSLEPSDS
+797 LSLEPSAL
-805 MEKKTVKELK
+805 MKKKTPNEPQ
-815 EGEDDDDDDDEE
+815 EGEDEDE
-827 TFLVMVTLNGVMKK
+827 TFLVMITLNGVIKK
-841 VSTKEFASIKRNGK
+841 VSAKEFASIKRNGK

-871 ARNGDSVLVG
+871 AKNGDSVLVG
-881 ATDGMLIRFDVDSVR
+881 ATDGTLIRFDVDSVR
-896 TLRRMSRGVRAINL
+896 KLGRMSRGVRAISL
-910 KKASKAKDVEEQEE
+910 KEIKSSSKEASKAKGA
-924 EEEDGDDDF
+924 EEEDDDENDDDDDDDF

-939 DDDED
+939 DEDDEG
-944 EDEDNDDNEGEN
+944 DDNEEEEQEEEN
-956 EIVDSANDDEPLVAS
+956 DILDFGNDDDEPLVAS
-971 VEHFKGGETKV
+971 VEHFEGGAAKV

-1018 TQLRG
+1018 TQIRG
-1023 GAGIRGIKFK
+1023 GAGIRGIKFNS
-1033 GEDSLAAFALIG
+1033 GDSLAAFALIG

-1088 KKEDTINSFAVIPA
+1088 KKEDAIKSFAVIPA
-1102 ATEE
+1102 ATAE

>member
-1 MTRRTT
+1 M
-7 TTPFLRPSSPPLA
+7 
-20 MMMMMRRGRRHIEEF
+20 
-35 ALTHQRWCQA
+35 
-45 AKNASCRRRRGL
+45 RRRGSSSVVL
-57 TTCATQS
+57 RMLSSSSKTTMMISTTATP
-64 RGGGGEERER
+64 
-74 ATTTTRPPLCGAS
+74 RPFEKIIS
-87 PLCASALRKSSL
+87 SSL
-99 SLLVCGKKVERGRG
+99 SLSLLSFSSRRQRGEEEEQHRRRRRRVPPLYRHRKV
-113 RDKTRTFASSSSSAG
+113 RTFAASSSSSD
-128 TGDGVGGDAG
+128 DGGGG
-138 NGGNNGNGNAAALYA
+138 GGGNKSSTFVK
-153 EGEGGGDNIVDLEL
+153 EGEEFSSDSNIVDLEL

-351 FARAAQKGEE
+351 FARAAQKGEQ
-361 VKLEELLKVMPG
+361 VKLEELLRVMPG
-373 PDFPTGGVIFADNN
+373 PDFPTGGVIFADNK
-387 DANNDNSRS
+387 DANNDNNNNDKNDSGRS
-396 RSNKNALRDL
+396 TSNRNALRNL

-417 GVAEIVPRK
+417 GVAEIVPRTK
-426 NVSTRKRSGKR
+426 VSSRKRSGK
-437 TPTEEEDKGA
+437 TAKKDDKA
-447 RGSLDRDI
+447 AAEKSLDRDI

-531 ALVGLTPKVLGLVEM
+531 ALVGLTPKVLGLMEV

-559 KRATYSLEKDRARMH
+559 KRAMYSLEKDRARMH

-582 LEDTDAVIKL
+582 LEDTDAVIKM

-604 KLREMKGLTIVQSE
+604 NLREMKGLTTVQSE

-646 IKRNQNLLDNTSAV
+646 IKGNQNLLDNTSAV

-680 TTIETDVSSSIQL
+680 TTIETDTSSSIEV

-717 ETFKVR
+717 ETFKAQ

-728 GRSMSKLKGSDSI
+728 GKSMSKLKGSDSI
-741 AKVMHAKDLDRVFL
+741 AKVMHAKDLDRVFF
-755 FTDKGNVFTM
+755 FTDKGNVLTV

-782 TRFIDIDKGESITAI
+782 TRFVDIDKGESITAI
-797 LSLEPSDS
+797 LSLEPSAL
-805 MEKKTVKELK
+805 MKKKTPNEPQ
-815 EGEDDDDDDDEE
+815 EGEDEDE
-827 TFLVMVTLNGVMKK
+827 TFLVMITLNGVIKK
-841 VSTKEFASIKRNGK
+841 VSAKEFASIKRNGK

-871 ARNGDSVLVG
+871 AKNGDSVLVG
-881 ATDGMLIRFDVDSVR
+881 ATDGTLIRFDVDSVR
-896 TLRRMSRGVRAINL
+896 KLGRMSRGVRAISL
-910 KKASKAKDVEEQEE
+910 KEIKSSSKGASKAKGVEEDDDDEN
-924 EEEDGDDDF
+924 DDDDDDDF

-939 DDDED
+939 DEDDEG
-944 EDEDNDDNEGEN
+944 DDNEEEEQEEEN
-956 EIVDSANDDEPLVAS
+956 DILDFGNDDDEPLVAS
-971 VEHFKGGETKV
+971 VEHFEGGAAKV

-1018 TQLRG
+1018 TQIRG
-1023 GAGIRGIKFK
+1023 GAGIRGIKFNS
-1033 GEDSLAAFALIG
+1033 GDSLAAFALIG

-1088 KKEDTINSFAVIPA
+1088 KKEDAIKSFAVIPA
-1102 ATEE
+1102 ATAE

>member
-1 MTRRTT
+1 MMRRS
-7 TTPFLRPSSPPLA
+7 FLLSSKT
-20 MMMMMRRGRRHIEEF
+20 MMMMSTTATPTKPNFEIIRRF
-35 ALTHQRWCQA
+35 
-45 AKNASCRRRRGL
+45 
-57 TTCATQS
+57 
-64 RGGGGEERER
+64 GG
-74 ATTTTRPPLCGAS
+74 PS
-87 PLCASALRKSSL
+87 SSL
-99 SLLVCGKKVERGRG
+99 SLSSLSFSRRRGEEEQHHHRHRKV
-113 RDKTRTFASSSSSAG
+113 RTFAAASSSSSSDD
-128 TGDGVGGDAG
+128 DGGGKG
-138 NGGNNGNGNAAALYA
+138 GGGNKSSTFA
-153 EGEGGGDNIVDLEL
+153 EEEEEFASDSNIVDLEL

-351 FARAAQKGEE
+351 FARAAQKGEQ
-361 VKLEELLKVMPG
+361 VKLEELLRVMPG
-373 PDFPTGGVIFADNN
+373 PDFPTGGVIFADNK
-387 DANNDNSRS
+387 DANNDNNNNNDKNDSGRS
-396 RSNKNALRDL
+396 TSNRNALRNL

-417 GVAEIVPRK
+417 GVAEIVPRTK
-426 NVSTRKRSGKR
+426 VSSRKRSGK
-437 TPTEEEDKGA
+437 TAKKDDKA
-447 RGSLDRDI
+447 AAEKSLDRDI

-531 ALVGLTPKVLGLVEM
+531 ALVGLTPKVLGLMEV

-559 KRATYSLEKDRARMH
+559 KRAMYSLEKDRARMH

-582 LEDTDAVIKL
+582 LEDTDAVIKM

-604 KLREMKGLTIVQSE
+604 NLREMKGLTTVQSE

-646 IKRNQNLLDNTSAV
+646 IKGNQNLLDNTSAV

-680 TTIETDVSSSIQL
+680 TTIETDTSSSIEV

-717 ETFKVR
+717 ETFKAQ

-728 GRSMSKLKGSDSI
+728 GKSMSKLKGSDSI
-741 AKVMHAKDLDRVFL
+741 AKVMHAKDLDRVFF
-755 FTDKGNVFTM
+755 FTDKGNVLTV

-782 TRFIDIDKGESITAI
+782 TRFVDIDKGESITAI
-797 LSLEPSDS
+797 LSLEPSAL
-805 MEKKTVKELK
+805 MKKKTPNEPQ
-815 EGEDDDDDDDEE
+815 EGEDEDE
-827 TFLVMVTLNGVMKK
+827 TFLVMITLNGVIKK
-841 VSTKEFASIKRNGK
+841 VSAKEFASIKRNGK

-871 ARNGDSVLVG
+871 AKNGDSVLVG
-881 ATDGMLIRFDVDSVR
+881 ATDGTLIRFDVDSVR
-896 TLRRMSRGVRAINL
+896 KLGRMSRGVRAISL
-910 KKASKAKDVEEQEE
+910 KEIKSSSKEASKAKGA
-924 EEEDGDDDF
+924 EEEDDDENDDDDDDDF

-939 DDDED
+939 DEDDEG
-944 EDEDNDDNEGEN
+944 DDNEEEEQEEEN
-956 EIVDSANDDEPLVAS
+956 DILDFGNDDDEPLVAF
-971 VEHFKGGETKV
+971 VEHFEGGAAKV

-1018 TQLRG
+1018 TQIRG
-1023 GAGIRGIKFK
+1023 GAGIRGIKFNS
-1033 GEDSLAAFALIG
+1033 GDSLAAFALIG

-1088 KKEDTINSFAVIPA
+1088 KKEDAIKSFAVIPA
-1102 ATEE
+1102 ATAE

>member
-1 MTRRTT
+1 MISTT
-7 TTPFLRPSSPPLA
+7 ATPRPFEKIIS
-20 MMMMMRRGRRHIEEF
+20 
-35 ALTHQRWCQA
+35 
-45 AKNASCRRRRGL
+45 
-57 TTCATQS
+57 
-64 RGGGGEERER
+64 
-74 ATTTTRPPLCGAS
+74 
-87 PLCASALRKSSL
+87 SSL
-99 SLLVCGKKVERGRG
+99 SLSLLSFSSRRQRGEEEEQHRRRRRRVPPLYRHRKV
-113 RDKTRTFASSSSSAG
+113 RTFAASSSSSD
-128 TGDGVGGDAG
+128 DGGGG
-138 NGGNNGNGNAAALYA
+138 GGGNKSSTFVK
-153 EGEGGGDNIVDLEL
+153 EGEEFSSDSNIVDLEL

-351 FARAAQKGEE
+351 FARAAQKGEQ
-361 VKLEELLKVMPG
+361 VKLEELLRVMPG
-373 PDFPTGGVIFADNN
+373 PDFPTGGVIFADNK
-387 DANNDNSRS
+387 DANNDNNNNDKNDSGRS
-396 RSNKNALRDL
+396 TSNRNALRNL

-417 GVAEIVPRK
+417 GVAEIVPRTK
-426 NVSTRKRSGKR
+426 VSSRKRSGK
-437 TPTEEEDKGA
+437 TAKKDDKA
-447 RGSLDRDI
+447 AAEKSLDRDI

-531 ALVGLTPKVLGLVEM
+531 ALVGLTPKVLGLMEV

-559 KRATYSLEKDRARMH
+559 KRAMYSLEKDRARMH

-582 LEDTDAVIKL
+582 LEDTDAVIKM

-604 KLREMKGLTIVQSE
+604 NLREMKGLTTVQSE

-646 IKRNQNLLDNTSAV
+646 IKGNQNLLDNTSAV

-680 TTIETDVSSSIQL
+680 TTIETDTSSSIEV

-717 ETFKVR
+717 ETFKAQ

-728 GRSMSKLKGSDSI
+728 GKSMSKLKGSDSI
-741 AKVMHAKDLDRVFL
+741 AKVMHAKDLDRVFF
-755 FTDKGNVFTM
+755 FTDKGNVLTV

-782 TRFIDIDKGESITAI
+782 TRFVDIDKGESITAI
-797 LSLEPSDS
+797 LSLEPSAL
-805 MEKKTVKELK
+805 MKKKTPNEPQ
-815 EGEDDDDDDDEE
+815 EGEDEDE
-827 TFLVMVTLNGVMKK
+827 TFLVMITLNGVIKK
-841 VSTKEFASIKRNGK
+841 VSAKEFASIKRNGK

-871 ARNGDSVLVG
+871 AKNGDSVLVG
-881 ATDGMLIRFDVDSVR
+881 ATDGTLIRFDVDSVR
-896 TLRRMSRGVRAINL
+896 KLGRMSRGVRAISL
-910 KKASKAKDVEEQEE
+910 KEIKSSSKKASKAKGA
-924 EEEDGDDDF
+924 EEEDDDENDDDDDDDF

-939 DDDED
+939 DEDDEG
-944 EDEDNDDNEGEN
+944 DDNEEEEQEEEN
-956 EIVDSANDDEPLVAS
+956 DILDFGNDDDEPLVAS
-971 VEHFKGGETKV
+971 VEHFEGGAAKV

-1011 VKVSDFK
+1011 VKVSEFK
-1018 TQLRG
+1018 TQIRG
-1023 GAGIRGIKFK
+1023 GAGIRGIKFNS
-1033 GEDSLAAFALIG
+1033 GDSLAAFALIG

-1088 KKEDTINSFAVIPA
+1088 KKEDAIKSFAVIPA
-1102 ATEE
+1102 ATAE

>member
-1 MTRRTT
+1 
-7 TTPFLRPSSPPLA
+7 
-20 MMMMMRRGRRHIEEF
+20 MMMRRSFLLSSKTMMMMSTTATPTKPNFEIIRRF
-35 ALTHQRWCQA
+35 
-45 AKNASCRRRRGL
+45 
-57 TTCATQS
+57 
-64 RGGGGEERER
+64 GG
-74 ATTTTRPPLCGAS
+74 PS
-87 PLCASALRKSSL
+87 SSL
-99 SLLVCGKKVERGRG
+99 SLSSNISFSRRRIGEEEQHHRRHRKV
-113 RDKTRTFASSSSSAG
+113 RTFAAASSSSSSSDD
-128 TGDGVGGDAG
+128 DGGGG
-138 NGGNNGNGNAAALYA
+138 GKGGGGNKSSTFA
-153 EGEGGGDNIVDLEL
+153 EEEEEFSSDSNIVDLEL

-351 FARAAQKGEE
+351 FARAAQKGEQ
-361 VKLEELLKVMPG
+361 VKLEELLRVMPG
-373 PDFPTGGVIFADNN
+373 PDFPTGGVIFADNK
-387 DANNDNSRS
+387 DANDNNNNDKNDSGRS
-396 RSNKNALRDL
+396 TSNRNALRNL

-417 GVAEIVPRK
+417 GVAEIVPRTK
-426 NVSTRKRSGKR
+426 VSSRKRSGK
-437 TPTEEEDKGA
+437 TAKKDDKA
-447 RGSLDRDI
+447 AAEKSLDRDI

-531 ALVGLTPKVLGLVEM
+531 ALVGLTPKVLGLMEV

-559 KRATYSLEKDRARMH
+559 KRAMYSLEKDRARMH

-582 LEDTDAVIKL
+582 LEDTDAVIKM

-604 KLREMKGLTIVQSE
+604 NLREMKGLTTVQSE

-646 IKRNQNLLDNTSAV
+646 IKGNQNLLDNTSAV

-680 TTIETDVSSSIQL
+680 TTIETDTSSSIEV

-717 ETFKVR
+717 ETFKAQ

-728 GRSMSKLKGSDSI
+728 GKSMSKLKGSDSI
-741 AKVMHAKDLDRVFL
+741 AKVMHAKDLDRVFF
-755 FTDKGNVFTM
+755 FTDKGNVLTV

-782 TRFIDIDKGESITAI
+782 TRFVDIDKGESITAI
-797 LSLEPSDS
+797 LSLEPSAL
-805 MEKKTVKELK
+805 MKKKTPNEPQ
-815 EGEDDDDDDDEE
+815 EGEDEDE
-827 TFLVMVTLNGVMKK
+827 TFLVMITLNGVIKK
-841 VSTKEFASIKRNGK
+841 VSAKEFASIKRNGK

-871 ARNGDSVLVG
+871 AKNGDSVLVG
-881 ATDGMLIRFDVDSVR
+881 ATDGTLIRFDVDSVR
-896 TLRRMSRGVRAINL
+896 KLGRMSRGVRAISL
-910 KKASKAKDVEEQEE
+910 KEIKSSSKGASKAKGVEEADDDEN
-924 EEEDGDDDF
+924 DDDDDDDF

-939 DDDED
+939 DEDDEG
-944 EDEDNDDNEGEN
+944 DDNEEEEQEEEN
-956 EIVDSANDDEPLVAS
+956 DILDFGNDDDEPLVAS
-971 VEHFKGGETKV
+971 VEHFEGGAAKV

-1018 TQLRG
+1018 TQIRG
-1023 GAGIRGIKFK
+1023 GAGIRGIKFNS
-1033 GEDSLAAFALIG
+1033 GDSLAAFALIG

-1088 KKEDTINSFAVIPA
+1088 KKEDAIKSFAVIPA
-1102 ATEE
+1102 ATAE

>member
-1 MTRRTT
+1 
-7 TTPFLRPSSPPLA
+7 
-20 MMMMMRRGRRHIEEF
+20 MRRRSSSVVLRM
-35 ALTHQRWCQA
+35 LSSSS
-45 AKNASCRRRRGL
+45 K
-57 TTCATQS
+57 TTMMSTTATP
-64 RGGGGEERER
+64 
-74 ATTTTRPPLCGAS
+74 RPFEKIIS
-87 PLCASALRKSSL
+87 SSL
-99 SLLVCGKKVERGRG
+99 SLSLLSFSSRRQRGEEEEQHRRRRRRVPPLYHHRKV
-113 RDKTRTFASSSSSAG
+113 RTFAASSSSSD
-128 TGDGVGGDAG
+128 DGGGG
-138 NGGNNGNGNAAALYA
+138 GGGNKSSTFVK
-153 EGEGGGDNIVDLEL
+153 EGEEFSSDSNIVDLEL

-351 FARAAQKGEE
+351 FARAAQKGEQ
-361 VKLEELLKVMPG
+361 VKLEELLRVMPG
-373 PDFPTGGVIFADNN
+373 PDFPTGGVIFADNK
-387 DANNDNSRS
+387 DANNDNNNNDKNDSGRS
-396 RSNKNALRDL
+396 TSNRNALRNL

-417 GVAEIVPRK
+417 GVAEIVPRTK
-426 NVSTRKRSGKR
+426 VSSRKRSGK
-437 TPTEEEDKGA
+437 TAKKDDKA
-447 RGSLDRDI
+447 AAEKSLNRDI

-531 ALVGLTPKVLGLVEM
+531 ALVGLTPKVLGLMEV

-559 KRATYSLEKDRARMH
+559 KRAMYSLEKDRARMH

-582 LEDTDAVIKL
+582 LEDTDAVIKM

-604 KLREMKGLTIVQSE
+604 NLREMKGLTTVQSE

-646 IKRNQNLLDNTSAV
+646 IKGNQNLLDNTSAV

-680 TTIETDVSSSIQL
+680 TTIETDTSSSIEV

-717 ETFKVR
+717 ETFKAQ

-728 GRSMSKLKGSDSI
+728 GKSMSKLKGSDSI
-741 AKVMHAKDLDRVFL
+741 AKVMHAKDLDRVFF
-755 FTDKGNVFTM
+755 FTDKGNVLTV

-782 TRFIDIDKGESITAI
+782 TRFVDIDKGESITAI
-797 LSLEPSDS
+797 LSLEPSAL
-805 MEKKTVKELK
+805 MKKKTPNEPQ
-815 EGEDDDDDDDEE
+815 EGEDEDE
-827 TFLVMVTLNGVMKK
+827 TFLVMITLNGVIKK
-841 VSTKEFASIKRNGK
+841 VSAKEFASIKRNGK

-871 ARNGDSVLVG
+871 AKNGDSVLVG
-881 ATDGMLIRFDVDSVR
+881 ATDGTLIRFDVDSVR
-896 TLRRMSRGVRAINL
+896 KLGRMSRGVRAISL
-910 KKASKAKDVEEQEE
+910 KEIKSSSKGASKAKGVEEDDEN
-924 EEEDGDDDF
+924 DDDDDDF

-939 DDDED
+939 DEDDEG
-944 EDEDNDDNEGEN
+944 DDNEEEEQEEEN
-956 EIVDSANDDEPLVAS
+956 DILDFGNDDDEPLVAS
-971 VEHFKGGETKV
+971 VEHFEGGAAKV

-1018 TQLRG
+1018 TQIRG
-1023 GAGIRGIKFK
+1023 GAGIRGIKFNS
-1033 GEDSLAAFALIG
+1033 GDSLAAFALIG

-1088 KKEDTINSFAVIPA
+1088 KKEDAIKSFAVIPA
-1102 ATEE
+1102 ATAE

>member
-1 MTRRTT
+1 
-7 TTPFLRPSSPPLA
+7 
-20 MMMMMRRGRRHIEEF
+20 MMMRRRSSVVLQI
-35 ALTHQRWCQA
+35 LSSKTMI
-45 AKNASCRRRRGL
+45 S
-57 TTCATQS
+57 TATPKPFEKII
-64 RGGGGEERER
+64 RFGG
-74 ATTTTRPPLCGAS
+74 PS
-87 PLCASALRKSSL
+87 SSL
-99 SLLVCGKKVERGRG
+99 SLSSLSFSRRQREEEQHHRRVPPLYRRRKV
-113 RDKTRTFASSSSSAG
+113 RTFAASSSSSD
-128 TGDGVGGDAG
+128 DGGGG
-138 NGGNNGNGNAAALYA
+138 GGNKSSFVK
-153 EGEGGGDNIVDLEL
+153 EEEEEFSSDSNIVDLEL

-351 FARAAQKGEE
+351 FARAAQKGEQ
-361 VKLEELLKVMPG
+361 VKLEELLRVMPG
-373 PDFPTGGVIFADNN
+373 PDFPTGGVIFADNK
-387 DANNDNSRS
+387 DANDNNNNDKNDSGRS
-396 RSNKNALRDL
+396 TSNRNALRNL

-417 GVAEIVPRK
+417 GVAEIVPRTK
-426 NVSTRKRSGKR
+426 VSSRKRSGK
-437 TPTEEEDKGA
+437 TAKKDDKA
-447 RGSLDRDI
+447 AAEKSLDRDI

-531 ALVGLTPKVLGLVEM
+531 ALVGLTPKVLGLMEV

-559 KRATYSLEKDRARMH
+559 KRAMYSLEKDRARMH

-582 LEDTDAVIKL
+582 LEDTDAVIKM

-604 KLREMKGLTIVQSE
+604 NLREMKGLTTVQSE

-646 IKRNQNLLDNTSAV
+646 IKGNQNLLDNTSAV

-680 TTIETDVSSSIQL
+680 TTIETDTSSSIEV

-717 ETFKVR
+717 ETFKAQ

-728 GRSMSKLKGSDSI
+728 GKSMSKLKGSDSI
-741 AKVMHAKDLDRVFL
+741 AKVMHAKDLDRVFF
-755 FTDKGNVFTM
+755 FTDKGNVLTV

-782 TRFIDIDKGESITAI
+782 TRFVDIDKGESITAI
-797 LSLEPSDS
+797 LSLEPSAL
-805 MEKKTVKELK
+805 MKKKTPNEPQ
-815 EGEDDDDDDDEE
+815 EGEDEDE
-827 TFLVMVTLNGVMKK
+827 TFLVMITLNGVIKK
-841 VSTKEFASIKRNGK
+841 VSAKEFSSIKRNGK

-871 ARNGDSVLVG
+871 AKNGDSVLVG
-881 ATDGMLIRFDVDSVR
+881 ATDGTLIRFDVDSVR
-896 TLRRMSRGVRAINL
+896 KLGRMSRGVRAISL
-910 KKASKAKDVEEQEE
+910 KEIKSSSKGASKAKGVE
-924 EEEDGDDDF
+924 EEEDDENDDDDDDF

-939 DDDED
+939 DEDDEG
-944 EDEDNDDNEGEN
+944 DDNEEEEQEEEN
-956 EIVDSANDDEPLVAS
+956 DILDFGNDDDEPLVAF
-971 VEHFKGGETKV
+971 VEHFEGGAAKV

-1018 TQLRG
+1018 TQIRG
-1023 GAGIRGIKFK
+1023 GAGIRGIKFNS
-1033 GEDSLAAFALIG
+1033 GDSLAAFALIG

-1088 KKEDTINSFAVIPA
+1088 KKEDAIKSFAVIPA
-1102 ATEE
+1102 ATTAE

>member
-1 MTRRTT
+1 
-7 TTPFLRPSSPPLA
+7 
-20 MMMMMRRGRRHIEEF
+20 MRRRSSSVVLRM
-35 ALTHQRWCQA
+35 LSSSS
-45 AKNASCRRRRGL
+45 K
-57 TTCATQS
+57 TTMMSTTATP
-64 RGGGGEERER
+64 
-74 ATTTTRPPLCGAS
+74 RPFEKIIS
-87 PLCASALRKSSL
+87 SSL
-99 SLLVCGKKVERGRG
+99 SLSLLSFSSRRQRGEEEEQHRRRRRRVPPLYHHRKV
-113 RDKTRTFASSSSSAG
+113 RTFAASSSSSD
-128 TGDGVGGDAG
+128 DGGGG
-138 NGGNNGNGNAAALYA
+138 GGGNKSSTFVK
-153 EGEGGGDNIVDLEL
+153 EGEEFSSDSNIVDLEL

-351 FARAAQKGEE
+351 FARAAQKGEQ
-361 VKLEELLKVMPG
+361 VKLEELLRVMPG
-373 PDFPTGGVIFADNN
+373 PDFPTGGVIFADNK
-387 DANNDNSRS
+387 DANNDNNNNDKNDSGRS
-396 RSNKNALRDL
+396 TSNRNALRNL

-417 GVAEIVPRK
+417 GVAEIVSRTK
-426 NVSTRKRSGKR
+426 VSSRKRSGK
-437 TPTEEEDKGA
+437 TAKKDDKA
-447 RGSLDRDI
+447 AAEKSLDRDI

-531 ALVGLTPKVLGLVEM
+531 ALVGLTPKVLGLMEV

-559 KRATYSLEKDRARMH
+559 KRAMYSLEKDRARMH

-582 LEDTDAVIKL
+582 LEDTDAVIKM

-604 KLREMKGLTIVQSE
+604 NLREMKGLTTVQSE

-646 IKRNQNLLDNTSAV
+646 IKGNQNLLDNTSAV

-680 TTIETDVSSSIQL
+680 TTIETDTSSSIEV

-717 ETFKVR
+717 ETFKAQ

-728 GRSMSKLKGSDSI
+728 GKSMSKLKGSDSI
-741 AKVMHAKDLDRVFL
+741 AKVMHAKDLDRVFF
-755 FTDKGNVFTM
+755 FTDKGNVLTV

-782 TRFIDIDKGESITAI
+782 TRFVDIDKGESITAI
-797 LSLEPSDS
+797 LSLEPSAL
-805 MEKKTVKELK
+805 MKKKTPNEPQ
-815 EGEDDDDDDDEE
+815 EGEDEDE
-827 TFLVMVTLNGVMKK
+827 TFLVMITLNGVIKK
-841 VSTKEFASIKRNGK
+841 VSAKEFASIKRNGK

-871 ARNGDSVLVG
+871 AKNGDSVLVG
-881 ATDGMLIRFDVDSVR
+881 ATDGTLIRFDVDSVR
-896 TLRRMSRGVRAINL
+896 KLGRMSRGVRAISL
-910 KKASKAKDVEEQEE
+910 KEIKSSSKEASKAKGA
-924 EEEDGDDDF
+924 EEEDDDDDDF

-939 DDDED
+939 DEDDEG
-944 EDEDNDDNEGEN
+944 DDNEEEEQEEEN
-956 EIVDSANDDEPLVAS
+956 DILDFGNDDDEPLVAS
-971 VEHFKGGETKV
+971 VEHFEGGAAKV

-1018 TQLRG
+1018 TQIRG
-1023 GAGIRGIKFK
+1023 GAGIRGIKFNS
-1033 GEDSLAAFALIG
+1033 GDSLAAFALIG

-1088 KKEDTINSFAVIPA
+1088 KKEDAIKSFAVIPA
-1102 ATEE
+1102 ATAE

>member
-1 MTRRTT
+1 MMRRS
-7 TTPFLRPSSPPLA
+7 FLLSSKT
-20 MMMMMRRGRRHIEEF
+20 MMMMMSTTATPTKQNFEIIRRF
-35 ALTHQRWCQA
+35 
-45 AKNASCRRRRGL
+45 
-57 TTCATQS
+57 
-64 RGGGGEERER
+64 GG
-74 ATTTTRPPLCGAS
+74 PS
-87 PLCASALRKSSL
+87 SSL
-99 SLLVCGKKVERGRG
+99 SLSSNISFSRRLIGEEEQHHHRHRKV
-113 RDKTRTFASSSSSAG
+113 RTFAAASSSSSSSDD
-128 TGDGVGGDAG
+128 DGGGG
-138 NGGNNGNGNAAALYA
+138 GKGGGGNKSSTFA
-153 EGEGGGDNIVDLEL
+153 EEEEEFSSDSNIVDLEL

-351 FARAAQKGEE
+351 FARAAQKGEQ
-361 VKLEELLKVMPG
+361 VKLEELLRVMPG
-373 PDFPTGGVIFADNN
+373 PDFPTGGVIFADNK
-387 DANNDNSRS
+387 DANDNNNNDKNDSGRS
-396 RSNKNALRDL
+396 TSNRNALRNL

-417 GVAEIVPRK
+417 GVAEIVPRTK
-426 NVSTRKRSGKR
+426 VSSRKRSGK
-437 TPTEEEDKGA
+437 TAKKDDKA
-447 RGSLDRDI
+447 AAEKSLDRDI

-531 ALVGLTPKVLGLVEM
+531 ALVGLTPKVLGLMEV

-559 KRATYSLEKDRARMH
+559 KRAMYSLEKDRARMH

-582 LEDTDAVIKL
+582 LEDTDAVIKM

-604 KLREMKGLTIVQSE
+604 NLREMKGLTTVQSE

-646 IKRNQNLLDNTSAV
+646 IKGNQNLLDNTSAV

-680 TTIETDVSSSIQL
+680 TTIETDTSSSIEV

-717 ETFKVR
+717 ETFKAQ

-728 GRSMSKLKGSDSI
+728 GKSMSKLKGSDSI
-741 AKVMHAKDLDRVFL
+741 AKVMHAKDLDRVFF
-755 FTDKGNVFTM
+755 FTDKGNVLTV

-782 TRFIDIDKGESITAI
+782 TRFVDIDKGESITAI
-797 LSLEPSDS
+797 LSLEPSAL
-805 MEKKTVKELK
+805 MKKKTPNEPQ
-815 EGEDDDDDDDEE
+815 EGEDEDE
-827 TFLVMVTLNGVMKK
+827 TFLVMITLNGVIKK
-841 VSTKEFASIKRNGK
+841 VSAKEFASIKRNGK

-871 ARNGDSVLVG
+871 AKNGDSVLVG
-881 ATDGMLIRFDVDSVR
+881 ATDGTLIRFDVDSVR
-896 TLRRMSRGVRAINL
+896 KLGRMSRGVRAISL
-910 KKASKAKDVEEQEE
+910 KEIKSSSKKASKAKGA
-924 EEEDGDDDF
+924 EEEDDDENDDDDDDDF

-939 DDDED
+939 DEDDEG
-944 EDEDNDDNEGEN
+944 DDNEEEEQEEEN
-956 EIVDSANDDEPLVAS
+956 DILDFGNDDDEPLVAS
-971 VEHFKGGETKV
+971 VEHFEGGAAKV

-1018 TQLRG
+1018 TQIRG
-1023 GAGIRGIKFK
+1023 GAGIRGIKFNS
-1033 GEDSLAAFALIG
+1033 GDSLAAFALIG

-1088 KKEDTINSFAVIPA
+1088 KKEDAIKSFAVIPA
-1102 ATEE
+1102 ATVE

>member
-1 MTRRTT
+1 M
-7 TTPFLRPSSPPLA
+7 
-20 MMMMMRRGRRHIEEF
+20 
-35 ALTHQRWCQA
+35 
-45 AKNASCRRRRGL
+45 RRRGSSSVVL
-57 TTCATQS
+57 RMLSSSSKTTMMISTTATP
-64 RGGGGEERER
+64 
-74 ATTTTRPPLCGAS
+74 RPFEKIIS
-87 PLCASALRKSSL
+87 SSL
-99 SLLVCGKKVERGRG
+99 SLSLLSFSSRRQRGEEEEQHRRRRRRVPPLYHHRKV
-113 RDKTRTFASSSSSAG
+113 RTFAASSSSSD
-128 TGDGVGGDAG
+128 DGGGG
-138 NGGNNGNGNAAALYA
+138 GGGNKSSTFVK
-153 EGEGGGDNIVDLEL
+153 EGEEFSSDSNIVDLEL

-351 FARAAQKGEE
+351 FARAAQKGEQ
-361 VKLEELLKVMPG
+361 VKLEELLRVMPG
-373 PDFPTGGVIFADNN
+373 PDFPTGGVIFADNK
-387 DANNDNSRS
+387 DANNDNNNNDKNDSGRS
-396 RSNKNALRDL
+396 TSNRNALRNL

-417 GVAEIVPRK
+417 GVAEIVPRTK
-426 NVSTRKRSGKR
+426 VSSRKRSGK
-437 TPTEEEDKGA
+437 TAKKDDKA
-447 RGSLDRDI
+447 AAEKSLDRDI

-531 ALVGLTPKVLGLVEM
+531 ALVGLTPKVLGLMEV

-559 KRATYSLEKDRARMH
+559 KRAMYSLEKDRARMH

-582 LEDTDAVIKL
+582 LEDTDAVIKM

-604 KLREMKGLTIVQSE
+604 NLREMKGLTTVQSE

-646 IKRNQNLLDNTSAV
+646 IKGNQNLLDNTSAV

-680 TTIETDVSSSIQL
+680 TTIETDTSSSIEV

-717 ETFKVR
+717 ETFKAQ

-728 GRSMSKLKGSDSI
+728 GKSMSKLKGSDSI
-741 AKVMHAKDLDRVFL
+741 AKVMHAKDLDRVFF
-755 FTDKGNVFTM
+755 FTDKGNVLTV

-782 TRFIDIDKGESITAI
+782 TRFVDIDKGESITAI
-797 LSLEPSDS
+797 LSLEPSAL
-805 MEKKTVKELK
+805 MKKKTPNEPQ
-815 EGEDDDDDDDEE
+815 EGEDEDE
-827 TFLVMVTLNGVMKK
+827 TFLVMITLNGVIKK
-841 VSTKEFASIKRNGK
+841 VSAKEFASIKRNGK

-871 ARNGDSVLVG
+871 AKNGDSVLVG
-881 ATDGMLIRFDVDSVR
+881 ATDGTLIRFDVDSVR
-896 TLRRMSRGVRAINL
+896 KLGRMSRGVRAISL
-910 KKASKAKDVEEQEE
+910 KEIKSSSKGASKAKGVEEDDDDEN
-924 EEEDGDDDF
+924 DDDDDDDF

-939 DDDED
+939 DEDDEG
-944 EDEDNDDNEGEN
+944 DDNEEEEQEEGN
-956 EIVDSANDDEPLVAS
+956 DILDFGNDDDEPLVAS
-971 VEHFKGGETKV
+971 VEHFEGGAAKV

-1018 TQLRG
+1018 TQIRG
-1023 GAGIRGIKFK
+1023 GAGIRGIKFNS
-1033 GEDSLAAFALIG
+1033 GDSLAAFALIG

-1088 KKEDTINSFAVIPA
+1088 KKEDAIKSFAVIPA
-1102 ATEE
+1102 ATAE